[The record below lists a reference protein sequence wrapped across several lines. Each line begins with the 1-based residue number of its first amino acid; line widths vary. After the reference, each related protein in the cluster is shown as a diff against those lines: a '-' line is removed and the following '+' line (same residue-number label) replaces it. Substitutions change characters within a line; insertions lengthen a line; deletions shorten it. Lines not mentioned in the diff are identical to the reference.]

1 MDNKVFENEMT
12 SLEAEIKE
20 RQAHL
25 DDLRGTPSPSAMTPQ
40 QYARY
45 ARSKEKL
52 EHIEVDITALQGD
65 TPEPPDEPDD
75 EDPDA

>member
-1 MDNKVFENEMT
+1 MDNEAFEKEIA

-25 DDLRGTPSPSAMTPQ
+25 DDLRGTPSPTAMTPQ

-45 ARSKEKL
+45 ARSKDKL
-52 EHIEVDITALQGD
+52 ERIEEDITAIHGD
-65 TPEPPDEPDD
+65 NPEPPDEPDD
-75 EDPDA
+75 KD